1 MGLSNAL
8 SGGIIMFGITY
19 LLFAF
24 SGLTDDVESFS
35 DTSSQVYDLEN
46 KLMKTTIDV
55 NIEATPG
62 TNATFS
68 FDITNTNV
76 EKLWQFEKFD
86 VIVTYDSSGITYT
99 EIMTYDTACPP
110 STGEWCIKTWTDD
123 VLDEEIL
130 NVGETITIEV
140 EVNNNL
146 QNNSDLIVV
155 VSTQNGV
162 VATDTVIV

>member
-1 MGLSNAL
+1 MGLGNAL

-62 TNATFS
+62 TNDTFG

-99 EIMTYDTACPP
+99 ETMTYDAACPP
-110 STGEWCIKTWTDD
+110 SAGEWCIKIWTDD